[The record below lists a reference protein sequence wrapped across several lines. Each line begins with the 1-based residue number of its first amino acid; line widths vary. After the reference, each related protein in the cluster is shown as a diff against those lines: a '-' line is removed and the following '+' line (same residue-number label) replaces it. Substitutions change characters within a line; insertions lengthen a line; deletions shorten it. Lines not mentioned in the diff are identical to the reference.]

1 MDRLK
6 RFIKNIPIPIFFV
19 IIVSIFVLVANF
31 LAIKSVGFA
40 SLEKNKMYQKYGGF
54 YVVNESDNNSSGVI
68 YESAIDTNKLNEE
81 ELFKYN
87 VIDFIE
93 NNAYLIW
100 YTFCI
105 VICAF
110 LFYYIKL
117 HNPIRKLKYAS
128 EKIANNDLDFHISTD
143 SKDEL
148 GKLCMSYEKMRENLY
163 NNNIKVWRM
172 VEDKKIVNS
181 ALAHDIRTPLTILK
195 GYTEILLKY
204 IPNERLTKEEIIEKL
219 EIMNNNISRLED
231 FLQDMNT
238 IQKIEQ
244 LEPKYQEINIES
256 LVNELKENTK
266 SLCMPKNINVFFYNE
281 VKSKIVILDSSM
293 IHEVYNNII
302 NNAIRYTKNKIT
314 INITEIDKKIIF
326 KIQDNGEGFNKKAL
340 KEATHLYYKDT
351 KEKSHFGLGLYI
363 SKLLCEKHNGEIKIF
378 NNKEGAT
385 VEFSFLYKNI
395 KN

>member
-1 MDRLK
+1 M
-6 RFIKNIPIPIFFV
+6 IKVDIRDNGILQKIFKNKDL
-19 IIVSIFVLVANF
+19 VSI
-31 LAIKSVGFA
+31 
-40 SLEKNKMYQKYGGF
+40 
-54 YVVNESDNNSSGVI
+54 
-68 YESAIDTNKLNEE
+68 
-81 ELFKYN
+81 
-87 VIDFIE
+87 
-93 NNAYLIW
+93 
-100 YTFCI
+100 
-105 VICAF
+105 
-110 LFYYIKL
+110 
-117 HNPIRKLKYAS
+117 
-128 EKIANNDLDFHISTD
+128 
-143 SKDEL
+143 
-148 GKLCMSYEKMRENLY
+148 
-163 NNNIKVWRM
+163 
-172 VEDKKIVNS
+172 
-181 ALAHDIRTPLTILK
+181 
-195 GYTEILLKY
+195 
-204 IPNERLTKEEIIEKL
+204 EEIIEKL